1 MLTRSN
7 LNNIEAMIPQASVYF
22 EISLEEYSTII
33 HDEEEKWRRLKD
45 NTGMIKGQKCVAE
58 KDKLIEDENRTVINE
73 IN

>member
-33 HDEEEKWRRLKD
+33 HDEEEK
-45 NTGMIKGQKCVAE
+45 
-58 KDKLIEDENRTVINE
+58 
-73 IN
+73 